1 MEDLII
7 YDINEDEMT
16 ELEKETAYEE
26 CLFYDELDEEGG
38 EW

>member
-7 YDINEDEMT
+7 YDIDEDAMT

-26 CLFYDELDEEGG
+26 CLFDEMLEEGG